1 MKKIKGSGYA
11 DNVSGWLSVLPVI
24 VLELL
29 IFAYPVFTI
38 VTKSFT
44 NWDGLFRND
53 FVGLRNY
60 LRIIQDGDFWLMLQN
75 TGILLV
81 TIPLHAIIGVII
93 AVQLNERI
101 RGWKFFRFVYY
112 LPSIVSMLTVGY
124 LFRVFFS
131 YTGPLNR
138 ILQFMGL
145 DFLALEWLGIRPA
158 ALGVV
163 VLCLLW
169 SNLGWQ
175 VLIIFGGLTAIHT
188 SIFEAAIMDGAG
200 YWRRLFKIVFPLLL
214 RTIEYS
220 IIMTML
226 WIFTGVFPLILSL
239 TGGGPG
245 YGTTT
250 LDYMIYKKGFTGTQ
264 LGQAC
269 TLAVVL
275 LIIIL
280 IITKLQMVMADNL
293 DDWGE

>member
-1 MKKIKGSGYA
+1 MEKDIHKSHK
-11 DNVSGWLSVLPVI
+11 DNLAGWLSVLPVV

-29 IFAYPVFTI
+29 IFAYPAFT
-38 VTKSFT
+38 VVSKSFT
-44 NWDGLFRND
+44 NWDGLFRDD

-60 LRIIQDGDFWLMLQN
+60 LRIIADDDFWLMLQN
-75 TGILLV
+75 TGILLI
-81 TIPLHAIIGVII
+81 TIPLHSLIGIII
-93 AVQLNERI
+93 AVLLNEKI
-101 RGWKFFRFVYY
+101 PGWKFFRLVYY
-112 LPSIVSMLTVGY
+112 LPSIISMLTIGY
-124 LFRVFFS
+124 LFKVLFS
-131 YTGPLNR
+131 YTGPINR
-138 ILQFMGL
+138 ILRFSGL
-145 DFLALEWLGIRPA
+145 DFLALEWLGIRPV

-163 VLCLLW
+163 AFCLLW

-175 VLIIFGGLTAIHT
+175 VLIIFGGLSAIET

-200 YWRRLFKIVFPLLL
+200 YWRRLFRIVLPLLL

-220 IIMTML
+220 VIITML
-226 WIFTGVFPLILSL
+226 WIFTGVFPLIFSL

-275 LIIIL
+275 LVIIL
-280 IITKLQMVMADNL
+280 LITKLQMFVADRIDN
-293 DDWGE
+293 WRE